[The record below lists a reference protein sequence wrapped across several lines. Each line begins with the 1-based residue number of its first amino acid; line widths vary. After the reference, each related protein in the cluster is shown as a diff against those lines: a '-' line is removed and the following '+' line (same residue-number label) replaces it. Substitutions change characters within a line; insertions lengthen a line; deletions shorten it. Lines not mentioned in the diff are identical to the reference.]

1 MKNSWSPNL
10 VDMAATAAEKS
21 KKRLDRFS
29 DYPILLDSAP
39 AIQINRLLTGE
50 QTFADGFPFL
60 CLPHQEI
67 HRVLADDVAPLFD
80 PIDKLLIKVQVDL
93 HREKKQL
100 LRSQNRTSSDY
111 VRAAKRVRVASE
123 ISWLI
128 ANNPYTRDLLIKNGF
143 DHGFFAVGGF
153 PQNYRPVWNSAS
165 YVEVLQVAAGEI
177 VTMVF
182 RKEIFEQIEPTIPGE
197 KWEFLDPYDEYNH
210 WKKYRL
216 F

>member
-29 DYPILLDSAP
+29 DYPILFDSAP

-50 QTFADGFPFL
+50 QTLADGFPFL
-60 CLPHQEI
+60 CLPHYEI
-67 HRVLADDVAPLFD
+67 HKLLADDVATLFD
-80 PIDKLLIKVQVDL
+80 PIDKLMIEVQVDF
-93 HREKKQL
+93 HKEKKRL
-100 LRSQNRTSSDY
+100 LRSQNGTSMAY
-111 VRAAKRVRVASE
+111 VRAAERVRVAGE

-128 ANNPYTRDLLIKNGF
+128 ANNPYTRELLIKNGF
-143 DHGFFAVGGF
+143 DQGFFAVGGC

-165 YVEVLQVAAGEI
+165 YVEVLQVAAGEM
-177 VTMVF
+177 VTLVF
-182 RKEIFEQIEPTIPGE
+182 RKEIFEQIEPIIPGE
-197 KWEFLDPYDEYNH
+197 KWEFLDPYDRYNY
-210 WKKYRL
+210 WKRYRS